1 MGDDTTGTTPHDQAE
16 VDEAAA
22 ERMRGLQQ
30 VDENIA
36 HGYDAL
42 ADTMANLGFEQATE
56 SAEDG
61 AESARHA
68 GAQAKNSAEAYE
80 GASQAWTHVDH
91 DLSEQAKL
99 TGQGFVASSTASE
112 AHHTLTS
119 AQGMSDEQR
128 TGLELLAARED
139 ASVPVFGERAAAMGA
154 EAVQDMNHAHA
165 LEESARLGDPESGLA
180 PTE

>member
-1 MGDDTTGTTPHDQAE
+1 MGDDTTGTTPHEQAE
-16 VDEAAA
+16 VDAANA
-22 ERMRGLQQ
+22 ERMRGLEEAHQN
-30 VDENIA
+30 VA
-36 HGYDAL
+36 HGFDVL
-42 ADTMANLGFEQATE
+42 DQTFANLGWEAASE
-56 SAEDG
+56 NAEASAD
-61 AESARHA
+61 AEHSAA
-68 GAQAKNSAEAYE
+68 VKAKYSAEAYE

-165 LEESARLGDPESGLA
+165 LEESARLGDPESGLT
-180 PTE
+180 PE